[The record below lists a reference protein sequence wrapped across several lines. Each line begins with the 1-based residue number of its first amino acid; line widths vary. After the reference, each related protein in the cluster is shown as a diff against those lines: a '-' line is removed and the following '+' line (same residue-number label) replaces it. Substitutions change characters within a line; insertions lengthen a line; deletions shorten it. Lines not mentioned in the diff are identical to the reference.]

1 MNNMN
6 GNMNGNMNENIN
18 STGNMNMVRSN
29 SAGSGMTRV
38 KSSPNLRE
46 LLNKK
51 ESENN
56 SNAIPFLLSS
66 TKTQD
71 DSTVELKKAVNINYL
86 DIIRRL
92 MAKERNLL
100 NNQLLLEICN
110 RSQVIFAE
118 EPQLLEISGPV
129 SVCGDIHGQF
139 DDLLQIFKKC
149 NKSLN

>member
-1 MNNMN
+1 M
-6 GNMNGNMNENIN
+6 
-18 STGNMNMVRSN
+18 
-29 SAGSGMTRV
+29 
-38 KSSPNLRE
+38 
-46 LLNKK
+46 
-51 ESENN
+51 
-56 SNAIPFLLSS
+56 
-66 TKTQD
+66 
-71 DSTVELKKAVNINYL
+71 ELKKAVNINYL

-139 DDLLQIFKKC
+139 DDLLQIFK
-149 NKSLN
+149 N